1 MKTLANIASR
11 FREEEEGAA
20 MIEYTVLIGIITV
33 AVIATVGIVG
43 TWVSTQ
49 WKTLCNDLPNHGTC
63 PS

>member
-49 WKTLCNDLPNHGTC
+49 WTTLCNDLPNHGTC